1 MVKKLHI
8 YKVKDK
14 GEKHYVDK
22 GILPNLPMKMMVIGK
37 SHLSGKTNFITNIL
51 LNKDFFRNNFLG
63 EDIFLV
69 SPSIGT
75 DAKLDLLSTELSI
88 PQSNLMNEFDEE
100 KLEVLYDILEEDY
113 KEDVKNKKKVSQKL
127 IYFDDLGFTGDMKKV
142 RDGGIIN
149 KIVMNGR
156 HICLSSIFCLQSM
169 KQALKSVRENVNCL
183 VVFDMNNKQ
192 IEELE
197 EEHNYL
203 PNGNKITSKQ
213 AFKSLFQQTA
223 GEKPHSFLVINYT
236 NLKKDR
242 YMNSNFQPICVCKG
256 KKKCDNVNL
265 EKNIYEK

>member
-14 GEKHYVDK
+14 GENHYKAK
-22 GILPNLPMKMMVIGK
+22 GVLPDLPLKLMVIGK
-37 SHLSGKTNFITNIL
+37 SHLSGKTNFISNIL
-51 LNKDFFRNNFLG
+51 LNNDFFRGDFLG
-63 EDIFLV
+63 EDIYIV

-75 DAKLDLLSTELSI
+75 DEKISLIASELQI
-88 PQSNLMNEFDEE
+88 PQSNLMKTYDEE
-100 KLEVLYDILEEDY
+100 KLEVLYEILEEDY
-113 KEDVKNKKKVSQKL
+113 KESVKNKKKVSQKL
-127 IYFDDLGFTGDMKKV
+127 IYFDDLGFTGDLKRV

-156 HICLSSIFCLQSM
+156 HICLSSIFALQSQ

-203 PNGNKITSKQ
+203 PNGKEVNSKQ
-213 AFKSLFQQTA
+213 AFKNLFQQTA

-256 KKKCDNVNL
+256 KKKCDNVIL